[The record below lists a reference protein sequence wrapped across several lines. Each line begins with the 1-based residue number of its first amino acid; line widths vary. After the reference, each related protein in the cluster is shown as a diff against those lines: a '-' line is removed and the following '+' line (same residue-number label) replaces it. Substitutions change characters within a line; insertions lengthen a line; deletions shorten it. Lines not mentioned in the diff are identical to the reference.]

1 MVVTAIV
8 DQRIF
13 EQKHL
18 CIDAPMNVAEKPR
31 VRLSSIIALT
41 SKCVGLTFGRN
52 FVELDSLCVRWV
64 LRKRKYLKRRQGLAS
79 QSLGDSS

>member
-1 MVVTAIV
+1 MIVTAIV

-18 CIDAPMNVAEKPR
+18 RRDAPMNVAEKPR

-52 FVELDSLCVRWV
+52 FVELDSLCVRW
-64 LRKRKYLKRRQGLAS
+64 LLKERKDPKRRQ
-79 QSLGDSS
+79 